1 MWNASGWWGRGA
13 DPGSGVGVGLV
24 TVLEGD
30 IGGLG
35 VPSWVWE
42 QWEAGAGLWGGE
54 KWEMVAAVREWL
66 CLLCVRAGERVGWG

>member
-1 MWNASGWWGRGA
+1 M
-13 DPGSGVGVGLV
+13 

-66 CLLCVRAGERVGWG
+66 CLLCVRAGERGRWG

>member
-1 MWNASGWWGRGA
+1 M
-13 DPGSGVGVGLV
+13 
-24 TVLEGD
+24 LEGD

-66 CLLCVRAGERVGWG
+66 CLLCVRAGEREVGVIYGGNVVGGLGLYGRWMG